1 MTLLGAAD
9 TRDPPD
15 VVDLVARIRR
25 GEEPSLSAAYFH
37 YSAPLLALAARLTG
51 NAADGPDV
59 VQDLF
64 VGLPEALARYEERG
78 QFTAWLRSATVRLAL
93 MRLRRRR
100 RRTRWETDDLR
111 AAESV
116 ADRSGVTAEG
126 MDLARPLSRL
136 PDDQRTI
143 VIRKALEGFSHDEI
157 AELLGIRR
165 NTAEVRFHRAL
176 LRLRA
181 ALEDR

>member
-1 MTLLGAAD
+1 MTLLGPAI

-15 VVDLVARIRR
+15 IVDLVARIRR
-25 GEEPSLSAAYFH
+25 GEEPALSAAYFQ

-51 NAADGPDV
+51 NAADGQDV

-78 QFTAWLRSATVRLAL
+78 QFTAWLRSATARLAL

-100 RRTRWETDDLR
+100 TRRETDDLR

-116 ADRSGVTAEG
+116 TDRPGVTAEG
-126 MDLARPLSRL
+126 IDLARALTRL

-143 VIRKALEGFSHDEI
+143 VVLKALEGFSHDEI

-165 NTAEVRFHRAL
+165 NTAEVRFYRAL
-176 LRLRA
+176 IRLRA
-181 ALEDR
+181 ALEGR